1 MIALL
6 GFVNLDKATR
16 RNVYFSLS
24 SQSVS
29 HELSSHNKLKVEA
42 EKKLKAK
49 SISKR
54 LYWNGKQMDLSMEL

>member
-54 LYWNGKQMDLSMEL
+54 LY